1 MTLSRKQTR
10 SQSKLPGAQPL
21 HPGLGRS
28 KIILRNRTRH
38 AADAIISPQTRVE
51 LGTPVST
58 PSTGGYEENTEEDD
72 PEEDDPEEDD
82 PEAED
87 STSAFPDFS
96 FMPDYVL
103 AEPSELT
110 ASQAM
115 EVPETQ
121 IDAIFQLA
129 TSSVDFSS
137 PSFCTH
143 RGDPLGSPT
152 RGAKRKERDFL
163 SSADESGTGLSSY
176 AGSNHSSESLSH
188 QTGSPLPKRIREL
201 KESLDFATDD
211 AQLESFGPVCLGY
224 PFCMHWP
231 NLHLSFTYL
240 SADSADP
247 ADIPS
252 SYSGQRSDS
261 DMGYFPRGH
270 LSEEP

>member
-10 SQSKLPGAQPL
+10 SQSKLPGADPL

-28 KIILRNRTRH
+28 RIILRNRTRH

-72 PEEDDPEEDD
+72 PE
-82 PEAED
+82 AED
-87 STSAFPDFS
+87 STSAFPDFA
-96 FMPDYVL
+96 FMPDYFL

-110 ASQAM
+110 TSQAM
-115 EVPETQ
+115 VVPETQ

-129 TSSVDFSS
+129 TLSVDFSS

-152 RGAKRKERDFL
+152 RGAKRKERDFS

-176 AGSNHSSESLSH
+176 AGSNHSSESLSR
-188 QTGSPLPKRIREL
+188 QTGSPLPKRIKEL

-211 AQLESFGPVCLGY
+211 AQLEPFGPVCLGY

-240 SADSADP
+240 SADSVDSP
-247 ADIPS
+247 DIS
-252 SYSGQRSDS
+252 SSHAGQRSDS
-261 DMGYFPRGH
+261 DMGYFPRGY